1 MNVYFVRHGESEGNV
16 KSTHQGEST
25 PLSERG
31 IKQSQLLAKRL
42 KDKDIKVIYASPS
55 LRTKQTAEIISKELK
70 LPVGYWE
77 FLKERRRPSE
87 IEGLS
92 YDHPKAS
99 EIFEITKKNQMK
111 ADWKYSDDES
121 YDELLNRAKEV
132 EKHLLRHDNEQNILC
147 VSHIGILI
155 MIILHMLL
163 QDKLSPEV
171 FWQFYYHSRLENTG
185 ISHLEYTEKSG
196 WKLLAWND
204 TSHL

>member
-1 MNVYFVRHGESEGNV
+1 MNVYFIRHGESEGNV
-16 KSTHQGEST
+16 KSIHQGESV
-25 PLSERG
+25 PLSEKG

-42 KDKDIKVIYASPS
+42 KDKDITFIYASPS
-55 LRTKQTAEIISKELK
+55 LRTKQTAEIISKELH

-99 EIFEITKKNQMK
+99 EIFEITKKNQTK

-121 YDELLNRAKEV
+121 YNDLLNRAKEV
-132 EKHLLRHDNEQNILC
+132 ERHLLGHNNDENILC
-147 VSHIGILI
+147 VSHIGILT

-185 ISHLEYTEKSG
+185 ITHLEYTEKNG

-204 TSHL
+204 TFHL

>member
-16 KSTHQGEST
+16 KSTHQGENVR
-25 PLSERG
+25 LSEGG
-31 IKQSQLLAKRL
+31 IKQSQFLAKRL
-42 KDKDIKVIYASPS
+42 KSKDIKVIYASPS
-55 LRTKQTAEIISKELK
+55 LRTKQTAEVISKELR
-70 LPVGYWE
+70 LSVEYWE

-92 YDHPKAS
+92 YDHRKAS
-99 EIFEITKKNQMK
+99 KIFEITKENQSK

-121 YDELLNRAKEV
+121 FNDLLNRAKEV
-132 EKHLLRHDNEQNILC
+132 EKRLLEHDDGQNILC

-155 MIILHMLL
+155 MVILHMIL

-185 ISHLEYTEKSG
+185 ISHLAYTKKNG